1 MNKNTLTN
9 HDLLSILH
17 HDDIAINGIVSKD
30 NVLKPLKQ
38 GFTIINLDNDKGPG
52 THWTVIYCINEGFSL
67 YYDSYG
73 FPAPECIEDLLH
85 RYEYNKKQI
94 QAIDSTSCGF
104 YCVAFIKFMHG
115 KRAVEK
121 AFNCFL
127 NLFGKNTLDNEIV
140 LHGILY
146 G

>member
-1 MNKNTLTN
+1 MIYYIYYVMKTS
-9 HDLLSILH
+9 LST
-17 HDDIAINGIVSKD
+17 VSFQTTM
-30 NVLKPLKQ
+30 LKK
-38 GFTIINLDNDKGPG
+38 
-52 THWTVIYCINEGFSL
+52 
-67 YYDSYG
+67 
-73 FPAPECIEDLLH
+73 LLH
-85 RYEYNKKQI
+85 RYKYNKKQI

-104 YCVAFIKFMHG
+104 YCVAFIEFMHG

-127 NLFGKNTLDNEIV
+127 NLFGENTLDNEIV